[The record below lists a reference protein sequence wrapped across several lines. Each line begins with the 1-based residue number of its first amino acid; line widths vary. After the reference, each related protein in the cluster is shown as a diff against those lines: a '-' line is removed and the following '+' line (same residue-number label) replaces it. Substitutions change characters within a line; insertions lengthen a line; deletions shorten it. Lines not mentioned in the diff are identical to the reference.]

1 MQDLTVDNTP
11 PSSAEL
17 TSMAAGTTLH
27 ITTAELHGAACGI
40 AASGI
45 DPEWAP
51 HRLVELLGVD
61 AVVGEGQLNEFFAS
75 ALLALDAPAM
85 TFEPLVGDD
94 EDPLADRLESLA
106 AFSASF
112 IAGFG
117 AGVGKIDESLDS
129 EVTELISDL
138 AAISQVETD
147 LAAIDEH
154 EFDFVELLEF
164 VRVAVV
170 LIRAHALSGSLSG
183 DAERSQEGSDEEPRY
198 H

>member
-1 MQDLTVDNTP
+1 MQDLTVDNEP

-17 TSMAAGTTLH
+17 ESMAASTTLH

-61 AVVGEGQLNEFFAS
+61 AVVGEGQLIEFFTAS
-75 ALLALDAPAM
+75 LLALDAPTM
-85 TFEPLVGDD
+85 TFEPLVGAD
-94 EDPLADRLESLA
+94 EDPLADRMESLA

-117 AGVGKIDESLDS
+117 AGVGKIDDSLDS

-147 LAAIDEH
+147 IDALE
-154 EFDFVELLEF
+154 ENEVDFSELLEF

-170 LIRAHALSGSLSG
+170 LVRAHALSGSLSG
-183 DAERSQEGSDEEPRY
+183 DAAISQRGDDEEPRY

>member
-1 MQDLTVDNTP
+1 
-11 PSSAEL
+11 
-17 TSMAAGTTLH
+17 MAAGTTLH
-27 ITTAELHGAACGI
+27 ITTPELHGAACGI

-61 AVVGEGQLNEFFAS
+61 AIVGEGQLNEFFAA

-85 TFEPLVGDD
+85 TFEPLVADD
-94 EDPLADRLESLA
+94 EEPLADRLESLA

-117 AGVGKIDESLDS
+117 AGVGKIDDSLDS

-147 LAAIDEH
+147 LAALEEH
-154 EFDFVELLEF
+154 EVDFNELLEF

-170 LIRAHALSGSLSG
+170 LVRAHALSGSLSG
-183 DAERSQEGSDEEPRY
+183 DAEKSQRGDDEEPR
-198 H
+198 HH